1 MKDVVKSTANIP
13 EVWEKSKQNQDSNE
27 MRFDVL
33 SHVLARRNNQNFR
46 LLSYTDLPKLKKVVN
61 KHKKKQKVM

>member
-1 MKDVVKSTANIP
+1 
-13 EVWEKSKQNQDSNE
+13 